1 MLLQKLRLNH
11 RLHKIKKKKKAFLVD
26 LMRIPTT
33 KVMKLFF
40 VQAVTKHNLL
50 FLMMQ

>member
-11 RLHKIKKKKKAFLVD
+11 RLHKIKKKKAFLVD